1 VPVTMAIMILATDL
15 VSTIYGNKWLSA
27 PFFLTIVVAGNL
39 FTLLGNVSYNR
50 LLYAMGETRL
60 LLKLSVLTLCIGVPI
75 AFALIPSFGVTGL
88 IVCALI
94 SNSASLLIGIYWT
107 WKHYEVKPDLQNSA
121 RILVSSAIAGLI
133 TVIFLFLFNTAP
145 WIMLAIGCLL
155 FLVSYLLFIPL
166 LGAVN
171 FEDVNNL
178 RLLFSEVGV
187 ISKLFGII
195 LKIVELPLI
204 IKDRINKN
212 SIKKI

>member
-1 VPVTMAIMILATDL
+1 
-15 VSTIYGNKWLSA
+15 
-27 PFFLTIVVAGNL
+27 
-39 FTLLGNVSYNR
+39 
-50 LLYAMGETRL
+50 MGETRL

-75 AFALIPSFGVTGL
+75 AFVLIPSFGVTGL

-133 TVIFLFLFNTAP
+133 TVVFLFLFNTAP

-166 LGAVN
+166 FGAVN